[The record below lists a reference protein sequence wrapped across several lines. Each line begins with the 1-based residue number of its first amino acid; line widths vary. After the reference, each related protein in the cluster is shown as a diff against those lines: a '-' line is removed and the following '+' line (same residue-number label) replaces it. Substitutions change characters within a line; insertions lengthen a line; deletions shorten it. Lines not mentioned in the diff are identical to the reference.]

1 MMTARRLPT
10 SLCLGL
16 GLLAGLSACTAWPD
30 PPGPEVTV
38 TRLVT
43 VPPGAKV
50 YFPRLG
56 RGGLTTPMDM
66 SRDVRTTDT
75 IRVVKEGFEPW
86 EGQLRELWQEADSCY
101 KLRLKRVN

>member
-1 MMTARRLPT
+1 M
-10 SLCLGL
+10 
-16 GLLAGLSACTAWPD
+16 
-30 PPGPEVTV
+30 
-38 TRLVT
+38 RLVT

-66 SRDVRTTDT
+66 SRDVRTSDT
-75 IRVVKEGFEPW
+75 IRVVMEGYETF
-86 EGQLRELWQEADSCY
+86 EGQLRELWQETDACY